1 MRNDTLE
8 VSGRLG
14 DGSARSLRL
23 PKAAISALYFEGGE
37 TLDLSLSDGKC
48 PGPAAAADSASSA
61 PADTALPADSA
72 AAPPPPAPEAQP
84 APAPV
89 SAPGRTLFNAAEAR
103 RAVVAAEILSPPV
116 SKRRR

>member
-1 MRNDTLE
+1 MERSVSSPLRRRPLAALLCAASLLPAFAADGGTRCSVLLELRDGQYREVEFAGMRNDTLE

-48 PGPAAAADSASSA
+48 PGPAAAADSAL
-61 PADTALPADSA
+61 TY
-72 AAPPPPAPEAQP
+72 
-84 APAPV
+84 
-89 SAPGRTLFNAAEAR
+89 
-103 RAVVAAEILSPPV
+103 
-116 SKRRR
+116 